1 MAGTDGRMEGKLVL
15 ITGATS
21 GIGEVTARV
30 LAEQGAQVVFT
41 ARDRAKAERVRCE
54 IRTAAGHDR
63 VEFLMGDFSSQRQ
76 IRRLAEEYRDRF
88 DRLDVLVN
96 NVGAYFSSRAETED
110 GLERT
115 FAVNHLGYFLLTE
128 LLLDLLIGN
137 APARVV
143 NVASAAHRGASI
155 RFSDLQLKRSYG
167 GWRAYG
173 QSKLANL
180 LFTFELARRLEG
192 TGVTAN
198 ALHPGFV
205 KTDFGAD
212 AIDRIIRWTL
222 MQFAISAERGARTS
236 IYLAASPE
244 VEGVSGK
251 YFVNCKPVEPYKAAH
266 DLEIAGRLWEV
277 SAELVARSAG
287 DGD

>member
-1 MAGTDGRMEGKLVL
+1 MEGKQVL

-63 VEFLMGDFSSQRQ
+63 VEFLMGDFSSQQQ
-76 IRRLAEEYRDRF
+76 IRQLAEEYRDRF

-110 GLERT
+110 GLERN

-143 NVASAAHRGASI
+143 NVGSMAHRGASI
-155 RFSDLQLKRSYG
+155 RFGDLQLKRGYG

-205 KTDFGAD
+205 KTNFGAD
-212 AIDRIIRWTL
+212 ARGSLIARIIWWTL
-222 MQFAISAERGARTS
+222 TQFTISAERGARTS

-251 YFVNCKPVEPYKAAH
+251 YFANCKPVEPYKAAH
-266 DLEIAGRLWEV
+266 DLEVARRLWEV